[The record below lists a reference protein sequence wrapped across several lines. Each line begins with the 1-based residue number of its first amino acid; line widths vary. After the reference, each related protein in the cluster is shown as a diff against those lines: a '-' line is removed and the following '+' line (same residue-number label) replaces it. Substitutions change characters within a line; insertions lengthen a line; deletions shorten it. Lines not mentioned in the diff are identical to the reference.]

1 MAVRTV
7 FLRSS
12 DMYKKAFLG
21 TAFVL
26 SAILSVC
33 SCDKSKSEPQT
44 PPEPPV
50 PAVDLT
56 PDGKYANCFIVS
68 EPGTYDFAAFRADG
82 TQVTDASSADWLWSE
97 GASAASALVRDVSF
111 SEGRIRFTAAS
122 GRGNAVIAALDKD
135 GQIVWSW
142 HIWLTEQ
149 PALQTLDNGTVF
161 MDRNLG
167 ATASKPSDGAATYGL
182 KYQWGR
188 KDPFYGGAYNET
200 DKDEAGNFLY
210 EAFVRAKGYTVFNPS
225 LGCDWGTM
233 LCGAQTG
240 TVDYAVKHPSTF
252 IYTTPEIYGAD
263 NDVRDWMWVRNSYLW
278 SAKNTG
284 AKTAYD
290 PCPAGYRVP
299 DDDAWEGTGY
309 YNIFDKGDGGKTH
322 TTSAG
327 EVFWWPLCGTRWGDK
342 DAGRL
347 GYVYQ
352 PENGGGQL
360 IIWMRTTELCGTSAA
375 CFYSLG
381 GTYTGSSY
389 GMYRAHGGAVRCVK
403 EQ

>member
-1 MAVRTV
+1 
-7 FLRSS
+7 
-12 DMYKKAFLG
+12 
-21 TAFVL
+21 
-26 SAILSVC
+26 
-33 SCDKSKSEPQT
+33 
-44 PPEPPV
+44 
-50 PAVDLT
+50 
-56 PDGKYANCFIVS
+56 
-68 EPGTYDFAAFRADG
+68 
-82 TQVTDASSADWLWSE
+82 
-97 GASAASALVRDVSF
+97 
-111 SEGRIRFTAAS
+111 
-122 GRGNAVIAALDKD
+122 
-135 GQIVWSW
+135 
-142 HIWLTEQ
+142 
-149 PALQTLDNGTVF
+149 
-161 MDRNLG
+161 
-167 ATASKPSDGAATYGL
+167 
-182 KYQWGR
+182 
-188 KDPFYGGAYNET
+188 
-200 DKDEAGNFLY
+200 
-210 EAFVRAKGYTVFNPS
+210 
-225 LGCDWGTM
+225 M

-252 IYTTPEIYGAD
+252 IYTTPEIYGAG

-322 TTSAG
+322 TTSTG

-360 IIWMRTTELCGTSAA
+360 IIWMRTTEMCGTSAA

-381 GTYTGSSY
+381 GTYAGSSY